1 MYQLIVGEGGCPPD
15 YFLYRMSQAE
25 AEDYVEG
32 MSRRHRQPW
41 EQTRSLISAVCQ
53 ILTGETPDMEFP
65 WDEENP
71 QDAVSE
77 EELADLRKRAKEMER
92 RLNNG

>member
-15 YFLYRMSQAE
+15 YFFYHMSLPE
-25 AEDYVEG
+25 AEDYVAG
-32 MSRRHRQPW
+32 MCRRHRQGW

-65 WDEENP
+65 WDDETPREEIS
-71 QDAVSE
+71 D
-77 EELADLRKRAKEMER
+77 EELTELRARAKEMER